1 MGEAS
6 GRFDRQLFTLKLSEL
21 SREMQP
27 KAIAANRQAGAQSRG
42 TRSVGLRMLDGQI
55 AVLREWMEGM
65 DRIGREVW
73 QIQGEMLTP
82 AFVREILLPEVLTLI
97 AVRESTVKGQLARMA
112 GRGAVQSSDL
122 YPANHHLAMEIN
134 KIKGEIVER
143 YEIEARTLAHRK
155 ISKGV
160 SVHPEGFTGQ
170 RPQDVASGRPDA
182 AKEVAKPKPRV
193 PAPIRPVNTSGG
205 IRLSPE
211 TSPSPAGGLKPLDYP
226 HEFPPEARDRVER
239 EKIRASREL
248 LPAST
253 YDFKDQEVA
262 VRCIMWIFLTFAGEL
277 CAVRSEK
284 GWTLERVQREAEEFL
299 RRVTITI
306 VFAKFPGCDRHWI
319 SNWNGSIESN
329 MERRLKGSP
338 EWAQYE
344 ELLMADIETKSTTS
358 TSAAKTRSTSLMPGQ
373 FEGAP
378 HGQVTQSKAETAGRL
393 RANSNRA
400 AKTVDLLLDAF
411 GRSDTEVV
419 SERTPAENSD
429 KAVRVASKSTGR
441 PRKDAERE
449 LVRDLKAKGE
459 SWKDIA
465 AKVNAQTG
473 QDKSAEAYRSL
484 LKSPSGKGM
493 SLTGENQQK

>member
-1 MGEAS
+1 MGKAS
-6 GRFDRQLFTLKLSEL
+6 QRFDRQLFTLKLSEL

-27 KAIAANRQAGAQSRG
+27 KAIAADRRARAQSRG
-42 TRSVGLRMLDGQI
+42 TRSVALRMLDGQL

-65 DRIGREVW
+65 DQVGREVW

-82 AFVREILLPEVLTLI
+82 DFVREILLPEVLTLI
-97 AVRESTVKGQLARMA
+97 AVRESTVKGQIARMVE
-112 GRGAVQSSDL
+112 RGAVQSSDL
-122 YPANHHLAMEIN
+122 YPANHQLAMEIN
-134 KIKGEIVER
+134 KLKGEIVER

-155 ISKGV
+155 ISQGV
-160 SVHPEGFTGQ
+160 SVQLEEFTG
-170 RPQDVASGRPDA
+170 RRA
-182 AKEVAKPKPRV
+182 
-193 PAPIRPVNTSGG
+193 
-205 IRLSPE
+205 RLSSE

-226 HEFPPEARDRVER
+226 HEFPPEARDRVEK

-277 CAVRSEK
+277 CAVRSEN

-319 SNWNGSIESN
+319 SNWNGSIETN

-344 ELLMADIETKSTTS
+344 ELLLADIETKATS
-358 TSAAKTRSTSLMPGQ
+358 SRSPGKTRSTSLMPGQ

-378 HGQVTQSKAETAGRL
+378 HWQATQSKAETAGRL
-393 RANSNRA
+393 RANSNLA
-400 AKTVDLLLDAF
+400 AKTVDPLRDAF

-419 SERTPAENSD
+419 SERAPAESSD
-429 KAVRVASKSTGR
+429 KTVHLASKSTGR
-441 PRKDAERE
+441 PRKDAERK
-449 LVRDLKAKGE
+449 LVRELKAKGE
-459 SWKDIA
+459 TWKDIA
-465 AKVNAQTG
+465 AKVNGQTG
-473 QDKSAEAYRSL
+473 QNKSAEAYRSL

-493 SLTGENQQK
+493 SLTGKNGQK